1 MKPLKKILYVED
13 NIDDRFFMKYI
24 LNKINP
30 GIDIDEIDNGED
42 ALNYLRTNKNNYE
55 IIFLDIKLPKL
66 SAFEILSIL
75 EEEKKNIP
83 SNKICILSTSS
94 TEKDIQTAHQYGI
107 NLFISKPIRET
118 ILKDAINRLGFSVE

>member
-1 MKPLKKILYVED
+1 MKQLKKILYVED

-24 LNKINP
+24 INKINP
-30 GIDIDEIDNGED
+30 DINIEEIDNGED

-75 EEEKKNIP
+75 SDEKKNIP
-83 SNKICILSTSS
+83 SDKICILSTSS
-94 TEKDIQTAHQYGI
+94 TDKDIQQAHQYGI
-107 NLFISKPIRET
+107 NLFISKPIREEMLKTT
-118 ILKDAINRLGFSVE
+118 INKLGFSV

>member
-1 MKPLKKILYVED
+1 MKQLKKILYVED

-24 LNKINP
+24 INKINP
-30 GIDIDEIDNGED
+30 DVNIEEIDNGED

-75 EEEKKNIP
+75 YDEKKDIP
-83 SNKICILSTSS
+83 SDKICILSTSS
-94 TEKDIQTAHQYGI
+94 TEKDIQQAHKYGI
-107 NLFISKPIRET
+107 NLFISKPIREEM
-118 ILKDAINRLGFSVE
+118 LKNAINRLGFSL